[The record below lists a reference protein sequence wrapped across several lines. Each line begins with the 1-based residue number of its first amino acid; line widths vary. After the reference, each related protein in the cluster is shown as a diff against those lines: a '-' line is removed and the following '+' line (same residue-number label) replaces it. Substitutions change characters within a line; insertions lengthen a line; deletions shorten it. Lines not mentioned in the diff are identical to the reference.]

1 MKILIFIIL
10 TVINLSNQKNIELN
24 GHITDITY
32 LAVLNDNVTL
42 ASGSFDGE
50 IKIWNVTGNQLIITL
65 KNHNQ
70 SIDFI
75 AEVRN

>member
-1 MKILIFIIL
+1 MKILIFLIL

-42 ASGSFDGE
+42 ASG
-50 IKIWNVTGNQLIITL
+50 
-65 KNHNQ
+65 
-70 SIDFI
+70 
-75 AEVRN
+75 